1 MAPRGSAAS
10 WEPWDVG
17 LIPGLAL
24 WVRNLVLLPLLLRLP
39 LCLGSDPWPE
49 SSICHGAAKT
59 NKQTNKQISVCVCV
73 CMDMCVYI
81 QNMYI
86 FIYLFLGQTFLQNSQ
101 FVIVTHEDGKW
112 GKAWC
117 LLFAHVPCHML
128 HAASLL
134 ALPIECPPFLRRFG
148 SPDSP
153 LLFGGRHF
161 LFSGGMSHG
170 ASVQ

>member
-73 CMDMCVYI
+73 YVWICVYI
-81 QNMYI
+81 YKI
-86 FIYLFLGQTFLQNSQ
+86 CIYLFIYFL
-101 FVIVTHEDGKW
+101 
-112 GKAWC
+112 A
-117 LLFAHVPCHML
+117 
-128 HAASLL
+128 
-134 ALPIECPPFLRRFG
+134 
-148 SPDSP
+148 
-153 LLFGGRHF
+153 RHF
-161 LFSGGMSHG
+161 CKIPSLSL
-170 ASVQ
+170 